1 MQSVSTTISFTQNQ
15 VDEFGRLTGDYGPV
29 HSIDGLVQG
38 SLIVGSLPSIF
49 GQLMVERNILTGY
62 THNVGMI
69 IEAKFRKKLY
79 TNTPVTL
86 EFNYKTLETNN
97 LNLKWKIF
105 SDQILYCNGTWVIRK
120 SKS

>member
-1 MQSVSTTISFTQNQ
+1 MQFVSTTISFTQNQ
-15 VDEFGRLTGDYGPV
+15 VDEFGRLTGDYGPI

-38 SLIVGSLPSIF
+38 SLIVGSLPNIF
-49 GQLMVERNILTGY
+49 RQLMVERNILTEY

-69 IEAKFRKKLY
+69 VEAKFRKKLY
-79 TNTPVTL
+79 TNTLATL

-105 SDQILYCNGTWVIRK
+105 SGHTLYCNGTWVIRK